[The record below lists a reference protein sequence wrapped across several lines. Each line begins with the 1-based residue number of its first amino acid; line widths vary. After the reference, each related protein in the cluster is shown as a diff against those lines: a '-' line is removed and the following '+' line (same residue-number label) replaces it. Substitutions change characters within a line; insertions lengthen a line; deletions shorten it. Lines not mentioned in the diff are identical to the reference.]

1 MGRSVA
7 VEVGEML
14 QDMVVTGLAVLRGVA
29 VGVGES
35 WQRMV
40 E

>member
-7 VEVGEML
+7 VQVGEML
-14 QDMVVTGLAVLRGVA
+14 QDMVVTGLAVLSGVA
-29 VGVGES
+29 VGVGKS